1 MAKFRTN
8 HARGNRGAASGG
20 MVVKVGLFSAIIAGL
35 FWLFNL
41 FGGGGAASAETE
53 ETYLGEDY
61 YLPTGSKGQI
71 VRHKYFTLSYN
82 EDHEQADWV
91 AYILTRDRLEQEW
104 NARNEDFRPDPA
116 VRTQS
121 ATLEDYRGSGYDRG
135 HLAPAADMAFDP
147 QALSETFYLSNITPQ
162 ARNFNQGIWRELEE
176 LTRDWARKDGQLYV
190 VSGPILRRPPKGA
203 IGPNEVS
210 IPSAYFKVL
219 LDLDEPQRKAIGFIL
234 ANQVNY
240 EPLYKFAVSVDEVEA
255 ATGFNFFADLMPPDV
270 EAAVESELNI
280 DLWSFNKRKYDQRVN
295 EWNKVE

>member
-8 HARGNRGAASGG
+8 HARSNRGAASGG

-41 FGGGGAASAETE
+41 FGGGGEAPAEAE

-61 YLPTGSKGQI
+61 YLPSGSDGQI
-71 VRHKYFTLSYN
+71 IRHKYYTLSYN

-91 AYILTRDRLEQEW
+91 AYILTRERLEQEW
-104 NARNEDFRPDPA
+104 NVRNEDFRPDPK
-116 VRTQS
+116 VRTES

-135 HLAPAADMAFDP
+135 HLTPAADMAFDVE
-147 QALSETFYLSNITPQ
+147 ALSETFYLSNITPQ

-190 VSGPILRRPPKGA
+190 VSGPILRQSPKGA

-210 IPSAYFKVL
+210 VPAAYFKVL

-234 ANQVNY
+234 PNQVNY

-255 ATGFNFFADLMPPDV
+255 ASGFNFFADLMPPDV
-270 EAAVESELNI
+270 EATVENELNI
-280 DLWSFNKRKYDQRVN
+280 DLWSFSKRKFDQRVN
-295 EWNKVE
+295 EWNEVE